1 MMLRSVA
8 RTAAL
13 LALLST
19 HASASEWPQFRG
31 PNGSGISTARGVP
44 VEFGPGKNL
53 LWKVP
58 MPPGHSSP
66 ILSRDRVF
74 VTAFEETRLLT
85 YCIRQSDG
93 KLLWQREIPRSRK
106 DRLLKPNN
114 PAAPS
119 PVSDGKNV
127 YVFFQ
132 DFGLVSYDE
141 NGNER
146 WKMPLGPFNILYGF
160 GASPILAGKLLI
172 LPVDQDT
179 GSYMLALEKDS
190 GRVRWRVE
198 RPDVVSGYST
208 PVLYTPRKGAQQIIV
223 PESFQLSAYSIEDGK
238 RVWWVRGLACE
249 MKSIASMDN
258 EWLYVN
264 GWGFPQ
270 NQPGRQIQVA
280 AWADALGKMDADKDG
295 KVSRSESLAEVMM
308 KEEWAFGA
316 FDLDRNGFLD
326 EREWEMYRRMMAAEN
341 GLLAIRLG
349 GEGDMTASAIRWKYQ
364 RPVPQVPSTL
374 LYQGVLFMVN
384 DSGILLSFDPATGNV
399 LKQAR
404 LRGAIDKYFAS
415 PIGAEGRVYLVG
427 QGGTV
432 SVVSAKGEWDTLAVN
447 ELGEEVYGTPA
458 ISDGRIF
465 VRTQNALY
473 SFGAAAGK

>member
-1 MMLRSVA
+1 M
-8 RTAAL
+8 
-13 LALLST
+13 
-19 HASASEWPQFRG
+19 
-31 PNGSGISTARGVP
+31 
-44 VEFGPGKNL
+44 
-53 LWKVP
+53 
-58 MPPGHSSP
+58 
-66 ILSRDRVF
+66 
-74 VTAFEETRLLT
+74 
-85 YCIRQSDG
+85 
-93 KLLWQREIPRSRK
+93 
-106 DRLLKPNN
+106 
-114 PAAPS
+114 
-119 PVSDGKNV
+119 SDGKNV

-141 NGNER
+141 NGTER

-179 GSYMLALEKDS
+179 GSYMIALEKDL

-208 PVLYTPRKGAQQIIV
+208 PGLYTPRKGARQIIV

-249 MKSIASMDN
+249 MKSIASMDS

-280 AWADALGKMDADKDG
+280 AWADALGKIDADKDG
-295 KVSRSESLAEVMM
+295 KISRSESLAEAMM
-308 KEEWAFGA
+308 KEDWAFGA

-384 DSGILLSFDPATGNV
+384 DSGILLSFDPASGNV

-465 VRTQNALY
+465 VRTQSALY
-473 SFGAAAGK
+473 SFGSAAGK